1 MAVNLDIDIDLGT
14 KYLTNISAYF
24 LGAIFASAEY
34 VEKDGTKYIVAPA
47 RYNKPSITNI
57 DFENHYYAV
66 RNLAGKLKKHTLLSE
81 HIIANNLNTGK
92 FNKRM
97 YGFGTFFEC
106 SKDLNLE
113 QETCNVLS
121 VLKDSDKI
129 IHRCF
134 LVGMFD
140 GRGYYDKHT
149 GYMVFDSANDNLSDF
164 LCNVIHSYGL
174 QCNYNPER
182 ERGNKESKNRAPQ
195 IRINKREK
203 FQENIGFISPQRIK
217 KYFDLYNTNSYEIVE
232 ENDILQGLKVIRR
245 IKNG

>member
-24 LGAIFASAEY
+24 LGAIFASNEFAERDGIRY
-34 VEKDGTKYIVAPA
+34 VVAPA

-57 DFENHYYAV
+57 DLEKHYYAIK
-66 RNLAGKLKKHTLLSE
+66 NLSSSLKKETLMSE
-81 HIIANNLNTGK
+81 NILNNNLNTGK

-97 YGFGTFFEC
+97 PGFGTFFQC

-113 QETCNVLS
+113 QEINKVLDALS
-121 VLKDSDKI
+121 NSDKI

-140 GRGYYDKHT
+140 GRGYYDIHT
-149 GYMVFDSANDNLSDF
+149 GYMVFDSDNDKLSDF
-164 LCNVIHSYGL
+164 LCNVICLYGL
-174 QCNYNPER
+174 KCNYNPER
-182 ERGNKESKNRAPQ
+182 ERENKQSKSRAPQ
-195 IRINKREK
+195 IRINKREN
-203 FQENIGFISPQRIK
+203 FQEQIGFISPQKIK
-217 KYFDLYNTNSYEIVE
+217 KYFSLYDSNIYKIVE
-232 ENDILQGLKVIRR
+232 ENNILQGLKVIRR